1 MGFLLSQ
8 KSKTGNNV
16 TFILRGVRVCRT
28 TFLFCYA
35 VSKKLYSAL
44 CKHFVE
50 NGPVR
55 RVHGNTKRQPHNAFS
70 LESKQMAIN
79 FIENFAIANAVTLP
93 GRVANYRD
101 EDAKLLLIPSFETK
115 ESIYDK
121 YKVLCLENN
130 YDSVGSSLFGELWKS
145 QLPNVVISKPMG
157 DLCWVCQQ
165 GNERLLR
172 SHVENDDDQDEL
184 NEAHRAHIIESTQEA
199 RVMFNEFG

>member
-1 MGFLLSQ
+1 
-8 KSKTGNNV
+8 
-16 TFILRGVRVCRT
+16 
-28 TFLFCYA
+28 
-35 VSKKLYSAL
+35 
-44 CKHFVE
+44 
-50 NGPVR
+50 
-55 RVHGNTKRQPHNAFS
+55 
-70 LESKQMAIN
+70 MAIN

-145 QLPNVVISKPMG
+145 QLPIVVISKPMG